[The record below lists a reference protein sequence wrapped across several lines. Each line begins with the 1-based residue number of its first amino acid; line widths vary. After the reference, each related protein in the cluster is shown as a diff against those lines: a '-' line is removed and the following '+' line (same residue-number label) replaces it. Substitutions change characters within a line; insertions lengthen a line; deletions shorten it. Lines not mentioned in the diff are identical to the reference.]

1 LAKNINFLTLQDFFN
16 FFAYHSTTPWDFL
29 QESFWIAFGLL
40 FLLFSITYRKIAL
53 RNFILL
59 VFSFFFYY
67 KSSGFYFWLLIFST
81 LTDFYFALWIAK
93 AQKRFTKNIFL
104 FLSVLCN
111 LGILAYYKYAY
122 LLTNFLNRL
131 LGTNWVAKDYLA
143 ELSNVLTGSN
153 FEVSQIFLP
162 VGISFYVFQTLSYT
176 IDVYRGKISAT
187 RNLQDF
193 ALFVSFFPQLVAG
206 PIVRATE
213 FLPQI
218 QEPYSV
224 EKTEIGR
231 AFWLIIA
238 GMTKKIL
245 ADYISLNWASR
256 TFENPYTYSG
266 FEHLL
271 GVYGFALQIYFDFS
285 GYTDIATGLAL
296 LLGFRLP
303 LNFLK
308 PYHSTNIT
316 EFWRRWHIS
325 LSSWLRDYLY
335 ISLGG
340 NRKASFFTYLML
352 WVGIAIALLLDG
364 LEPASLVFGG
374 LSAIFWLLWIRK
386 FKDFWGYAG
395 LHILVVWAG
404 FLYTQQAL
412 ISFFSIVFVFLM
424 WLSAI
429 WSSSRRLTLSTDAN
443 LMLTMLL
450 GGLWHGADLRF
461 IVWGAM
467 HGLALGVHKS
477 WMPIAEKLALQKS
490 KVWNF
495 LSQILTF
502 HFVCLAWIFFR
513 ANPIE
518 VGNGKMISAFEV
530 AQIILLK
537 ITKQFAWENAAEILV
552 AYHKV
557 FLVIVLAYFLYL
569 FPAKWKSFLQE
580 KFVQSPEWAKAVFIS
595 LWIIFFYYQV
605 CSLQNQPFIYFQF

>member
-1 LAKNINFLTLQDFFN
+1 MNLQDFFN
-16 FFAYHSTTPWDFL
+16 FFTYNTATPWDFL

-40 FLLFSITYRKIAL
+40 FLLFSITYQKIAL

-59 VFSFFFYY
+59 IFSLFFYY
-67 KSSGFYFWLLIFST
+67 KSSGFYFWLLVFST
-81 LTDFYFALWIAK
+81 ITDFYFAIWIEK
-93 AQKRFTKNIFL
+93 TQKRFLKKTFL
-104 FLSVLCN
+104 FLSVICN

-131 LGTNWVAKDYLA
+131 LGTHWLAKDYLA
-143 ELSNVLTGSN
+143 ELTNTLTGSN
-153 FEVSQIFLP
+153 FDVSQIFLP

-218 QEPYSV
+218 QNPYVV
-224 EKTEIGR
+224 EKKEVSQ
-231 AFWLIIA
+231 ALWLILT

-245 ADYISLNWASR
+245 ADYISVNWVSR

-266 FEHLL
+266 FEHLI
-271 GVYGFALQIYFDFS
+271 GVYGFAIQIYFDFS
-285 GYTDIATGLAL
+285 GYTDIAIGLAL

-308 PYHSTNIT
+308 PYHSINIT

-340 NRKASFFTYLML
+340 NRRASFFTYLML

-364 LEPASLVFGG
+364 LEPASLIFGG
-374 LSAIFWLLWIRK
+374 ICAIFWLLWLRS

-395 LHILVVWAG
+395 LHILVIWAG
-404 FLYTQQAL
+404 FLYTQQAF
-412 ISFFSIVFVFLM
+412 ISFFSIIFVFLM

-429 WSSSRRLTLSTDAN
+429 WSSNRRLTLSTDAN

-477 WMPIAEKLALQKS
+477 WIPISEKFSLKKS
-490 KVWNF
+490 KLWNF
-495 LSQILTF
+495 ISLILTF
-502 HFVCLAWIFFR
+502 HFVCLSWVFFR

-518 VGNGKMISAFEV
+518 VGNGKVISAFEV
-530 AQIILLK
+530 AQIILFK
-537 ITKQFAWENAAEILV
+537 ITKQFAWESIWEIVV
-552 AYHKV
+552 AYQNV
-557 FLVIVLAYFLYL
+557 LGMMFLAYFLYFL
-569 FPAKWKSFLQE
+569 PPKWKLFLQE
-580 KFVQSPEWAKAVFIS
+580 KFTQTPDWAKATLIS

-605 CSLQNQPFIYFQF
+605 RSLQNQPFIYFQF